1 MARKDITAT
10 RVQVYLNDPAVAEA
24 LAREARTSAV
34 PISQAA
40 ARAITRGL
48 QRNPAADP
56 GDRLLQLERSLRD
69 HMRSTARDMQIV
81 QELLVEVARAFFLRL
96 PDAVVDEDPTV
107 QAAVE
112 RRIERLLDATAARI
126 VNGGRRARPAQ
137 DPAPVFETWDARE
150 TSSVRGE
157 PQSFQP
163 AG

>member
-10 RVQVYLNDPAVAEA
+10 RVQVYLNDPKVAEA
-24 LAREARTSAV
+24 LAREAQTSAV

-48 QRNPAADP
+48 HRNPAADP

-96 PDAVVDEDPTV
+96 PDAIVDEDGAGGRG
-107 QAAVE
+107 AAH
-112 RRIERLLDATAARI
+112 RAAARRHRGADRQRRGPHPPH
-126 VNGGRRARPAQ
+126 GGARLGL
-137 DPAPVFETWDARE
+137 R
-150 TSSVRGE
+150 SVG
-157 PQSFQP
+157 
-163 AG
+163 AA